1 MKQIANNS
9 TEQAMLGGFTKA
21 AGFAKVAFDLLKL
34 AGCSR
39 ILALKS

>member
-9 TEQAMLGGFTKA
+9 IEQARPGGFTKA
-21 AGFAKVAFDLLKL
+21 AGFAKVVFDLLNL
-34 AGCSR
+34 ARCSR